1 MGLLDKFTGGDKENV
16 AQQQQQYGKTDAYG
30 QQQQPFQQQDSN
42 TSYGQ
47 QQQGQYGQQAQQEEK
62 EGWSTK
68 QKVCSPVYP
77 NVKLTPDR
85 RWCWWPPRRRC
96 RCRCHRLRCSRGE
109 SPLLRLPRSS

>member
-30 QQQQPFQQQDSN
+30 QQQRPFQQQDSN

-47 QQQGQYGQQAQQEEK
+47 PQGQYGQQGQQAQQEEK

-68 QKVCSPVYP
+68 QKVSCPVYP
-77 NVKLTPDR
+77 SEADFR
-85 RWCWWPPRRRC
+85 
-96 RCRCHRLRCSRGE
+96 
-109 SPLLRLPRSS
+109 SPLVLAAFSPLVPLPVLPPTVFTR